1 MQYLVSHWALDAKG
15 RATWKQRG
23 GLHWQLVQGLALQ
36 SSHRTRSRI
45 ASAASAYLPYASIL
59 GSILRVGVERGPRGF
74 ADCIRAAMKEV

>member
-1 MQYLVSHWALDAKG
+1 VQYLVSHWALIVKG

-45 ASAASAYLPYASIL
+45 ATAASAYLPYASTL
-59 GSILRVGVERGPRGF
+59 GSILRVGVERGPCEF
-74 ADCIRAAMKEV
+74 ADCIRAAMEEI